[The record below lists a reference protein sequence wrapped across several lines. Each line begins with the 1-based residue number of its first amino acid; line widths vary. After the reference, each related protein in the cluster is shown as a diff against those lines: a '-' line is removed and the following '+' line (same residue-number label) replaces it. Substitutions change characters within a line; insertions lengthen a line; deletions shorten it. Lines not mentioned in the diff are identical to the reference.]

1 MPNLKN
7 LNSVTQT
14 CKAIGKF
21 TNFTIKQGFKP
32 LFIAGDHSAVI
43 GSISGSSI
51 NHENLGLIWVDA
63 HPDINTDQTTV
74 TGNIHGMPVSALL
87 GLGEPKLSNLLKA
100 QPKLKPENIVMI
112 GTRDIDPPE
121 AEIIREL
128 NIRNYTYDDILKKG
142 LKQCMNETVDYL
154 SRLDSVHLSFDVDSM
169 DPSLMPGVSV
179 PVPSGF
185 NEDDAIAIVDVFTDR
200 LPIVSMDIVEFNAAH
215 DVGQRTSDF
224 VHRLINHILNKENL

>member
-1 MPNLKN
+1 MINYIITHQNNHYEDLNIVVIPEITADEDNLPNLKN

-74 TGNIHGMPVSALL
+74 TGNIHGMPVRR
-87 GLGEPKLSNLLKA
+87 LK
-100 QPKLKPENIVMI
+100 
-112 GTRDIDPPE
+112 
-121 AEIIREL
+121 
-128 NIRNYTYDDILKKG
+128 
-142 LKQCMNETVDYL
+142 
-154 SRLDSVHLSFDVDSM
+154 S
-169 DPSLMPGVSV
+169 
-179 PVPSGF
+179 SG
-185 NEDDAIAIVDVFTDR
+185 N
-200 LPIVSMDIVEFNAAH
+200 
-215 DVGQRTSDF
+215 
-224 VHRLINHILNKENL
+224 